1 MRNTGLVRWIAAGLA
16 ILGIGLMVPAVRGE
30 STTVKIVSS
39 LPRVGPG
46 APETTSI
53 EKAIRL
59 ALEETNHQVGDFT
72 VVYEALDDAPAAV
85 STWDPRREA
94 EIATQAVGDPDVMAY
109 IGPFNSG
116 AARVALP
123 ILNRAHMVAVSPTA
137 SYPGLTKTTGDA
149 IADEPNV
156 YSPTGVRSFARI
168 IPPDD
173 QQAAI
178 GASWAAQLGVSRAAI
193 VDDGSP
199 RGRRLS
205 AAFVAAARQLKIDIV
220 SGPQSLDR
228 KAADY
233 GVLADQIRTSGP
245 ELVYFAGSTQ
255 NHASQFVKEA
265 RAVLGADVAIMAT
278 DRIYNQSFLDQV
290 GKDGEG
296 IYVTVNGLP
305 PGKLTD
311 RGAAW
316 YAAYRARYQEEP
328 GLYSVY
334 GYEAARVLLAAI
346 SHAGV
351 KDREAIRAEVLATT
365 HFDGLLGSFAFDPH
379 GDPTLI
385 EMSGRQVINNQ
396 FDDPRAVIL
405 TLPAPAPRD

>member
-1 MRNTGLVRWIAAGLA
+1 MRNTHLLRSLVASLA
-16 ILGIGLMVPAVRGE
+16 IIGIGLVVPVVRGE
-30 STTVKIVSS
+30 SPTVKIVSS
-39 LPRVGPG
+39 LPGVGQDR
-46 APETTSI
+46 AETTSI
-53 EKAIRL
+53 ENAIRL
-59 ALEETNHQVGDFT
+59 ALEETNYRVGDFI
-72 VVYEALDDAPAAV
+72 VVYEALDDAPAAA

-94 EIATQAVGDPDVMAY
+94 EIAHQVVGDPDVMAY
-109 IGPFNSG
+109 IGPFNSE
-116 AARVALP
+116 AARVTLP
-123 ILNRAHMVAVSPTA
+123 ILNRAHLVAVSPTA
-137 SYPGLTKTTGDA
+137 SYPGLTKVTADA
-149 IADEPNV
+149 DADEPSV

-193 VDDGSP
+193 VDDDSP

-205 AAFVAAARQLKIDIV
+205 AAFASAARQLEIDIV

-233 GVLADQIRTSGP
+233 GALADRIRTSGP
-245 ELVYFAGSTQ
+245 GLVYFAGSTQ

-278 DRIYNQSFLDQV
+278 DRVYNQNFLDQT

-296 IYVTVNGLP
+296 VYVTVNGLP
-305 PGKLTD
+305 PEKLTD

-316 YAAYRARYQEEP
+316 HAAYRARYQEEP
-328 GLYSVY
+328 GLYSAY
-334 GYEAARVLLAAI
+334 GYETARVLLAAI
-346 SHAGV
+346 SRAGV
-351 KDREAIRAEVLATT
+351 KDREAIRAEVLATI

-379 GDPTLI
+379 GDPTLV
-385 EMSGRQVINNQ
+385 EMSGRRVINNQ
-396 FDDPRAVIL
+396 FDDPHAVIL
-405 TLPAPAPRD
+405 ALPAPAPRD